1 MTEITMPMGR
11 YLREHPA
18 LKYFFFGGKGGVGK
32 TVFAAAAAIGLA
44 RQGRRTLLV
53 STNPVHSLTSLF
65 GQDMLGKHVAVEG
78 VPNLWGY
85 EIDTRQSIERSKV
98 EIREKIRWFLKFADI
113 TTKADDFV
121 ESATMNPAFEE
132 SAMFENMIDLMFK
145 NEYDVYV
152 FDTAPTAN
160 ARRLLGMSKVYA
172 LWVNKM
178 LKSREEART
187 LRELLSFTKKKEAD
201 PLMAYLV
208 SFRDRMEHARVLLT
222 DPALTTFFF
231 VTLPE
236 ALPIAVVTRFIQWFK
251 DFGIPV
257 GGVLVNMVI
266 DPKSVGPD
274 SAEFVKNRV
283 AMQQEH
289 MKTIWREFDDS
300 VRAIVPLFETEVRG
314 VPMLQ
319 RLCDAIYA
327 ADGAKPA
334 AAAATPAAA
343 SRSANMTS
351 TDAAMNSRGLNESK
365 TGHMEWERIRKRP
378 EDCAGANL
386 RRL

>member
-1 MTEITMPMGR
+1 MAEITMPMGR
-11 YLREHPA
+11 YLRDRPT

-32 TVFAAAAAIGLA
+32 TVFAGAVAIGLA

-78 VPNLWGY
+78 VPNLWAY

-132 SAMFENMIDLMFK
+132 SAMFENMIDVMFK
-145 NEYDVYV
+145 NEYDAYV

-178 LKSREEART
+178 LKSREEARS
-187 LRELLSFTKKKEAD
+187 LREMLSFTKKKKVD
-201 PLMAYLV
+201 PLMDYLV
-208 SFRDRMEHARVLLT
+208 TFRDRMENARLLLT

-231 VTLPE
+231 VTLAE

-266 DPKSVGPD
+266 DSKSVGPD
-274 SAEFVKNRV
+274 AAEFVKNRV

-289 MKTIWREFDDS
+289 MQTIWREFDGS
-300 VRAIVPLFETEVRG
+300 VRAIVPLFDAEVRG

-327 ADGAKPA
+327 ANGEKPVATA
-334 AAAATPAAA
+334 AAAQPQQVAAP
-343 SRSANMTS
+343 T
-351 TDAAMNSRGLNESK
+351 
-365 TGHMEWERIRKRP
+365 
-378 EDCAGANL
+378 
-386 RRL
+386 

>member
-1 MTEITMPMGR
+1 MVENTAEITMPMRR
-11 YLREHPA
+11 YISEHQS

-32 TVFAAAAAIGLA
+32 TVFAGAAAVWLA

-53 STNPVHSLTSLF
+53 STNPVHSLTGLF
-65 GQDMLGKHVAVEG
+65 GRDMLGKHVKIEEI
-78 VPNLWGY
+78 PNLWAY
-85 EIDTRQSIERSKV
+85 EIDTKASIERSKV
-98 EIREKIRWFLKFADI
+98 EIRDKIRWFLKFADI

-160 ARRLLGMSKVYA
+160 ARRLLGMSSVYS

-178 LKSREEART
+178 LKSREEARS
-187 LRELLSFTKKKEAD
+187 LREMLSFTKKKEAD
-201 PLMAYLV
+201 PLMDYLV
-208 SFRDRMEHARVLLT
+208 SFRDRMQNARVLLS
-222 DPALTTFFF
+222 DPKLTSFFF
-231 VTLPE
+231 VTLAE
-236 ALPIAVVTRFIQWFK
+236 ALPIAVITRFIQWFK

-266 DPKSVGPD
+266 DPKAVGPTTAD
-274 SAEFVKNRV
+274 FVKNRV

-289 MKTIWREFDDS
+289 MKTIWQDFDGS

-314 VPMLQ
+314 VTMLQ
-319 RLCDAIYA
+319 RLCDAMFV
-327 ADGAKPA
+327 DGGT
-334 AAAATPAAA
+334 ATQAP
-343 SRSANMTS
+343 S
-351 TDAAMNSRGLNESK
+351 GLK
-365 TGHMEWERIRKRP
+365 T
-378 EDCAGANL
+378 A
-386 RRL
+386 